1 MFASKSERKVHYS
14 IRKFSIGVA
23 SVVVASLFLGGVVHA
38 EGVRSKNNLTVTSSG
53 QDISKK
59 YADEVES
66 HLQSILK
73 DVNKNLKKVQ
83 HTQNVDFNKK
93 LSRIKTKYLYG
104 LKEKSEAELTLKTKE
119 TKEELTAAFE
129 QFKKDTLKSG
139 KKVAEAEKKAKAQKE
154 EDRRNYPTNT
164 YKTIE
169 LEIAEAEVGVAKAE
183 LELEFAQAQVQIP
196 QDTEKI
202 NAAKSKVEAAK
213 SNVKKLEK
221 IKSDIEK
228 TYLYKL
234 DNSTKE
240 TPKSRVRR
248 NSPQV
253 GDSRE
258 LKETI
263 DKAKETLSTYMVT
276 RLTKL
281 DPSVFWFADLL
292 MDAKKVVEEHKTKL
306 EDASDKKSVE
316 DLRKEAEG
324 KIESLIVTHQ
334 NREKE
339 NQPAPQP
346 GGQAGGS
353 MVVPPVTQTP
363 PSTSQSPG
371 QKATEAEKK
380 KLQDLIR
387 QFQEA
392 LNKLDDETKT
402 VPDGAKLTGE
412 AGKAYNETR
421 TYAKEVVD
429 KSKKLLSQTAVTMD
443 ELAMQLTKLNDA
455 MSKLKEAK
463 AKLVPEVKP
472 QPENPE
478 PKPQPEGEKP
488 SVPDI
493 NQEKEKAKLAIATY
507 MSKILDDI
515 KKHHLKK
522 EKHHQIVALIKDLDK
537 LKKQALSEIDNVNTK
552 VEIENTVHKVFADM
566 DTVVT
571 KFQKGLIQNT
581 PQVPEAP
588 KSPEVPKVSD
598 TPKAPDT
605 PQVPEAP
612 KSPEVPK
619 VPEAPKAPDTPQV
632 PEAPKSPE
640 VPKVPDTP
648 KAPDTPQ
655 VPEAPKSPEV
665 PKVPDTPKA
674 PDTPQVPEAPK
685 APDTPQIP
693 EAPAPE
699 TPKTGWKQENGM
711 WYFYN
716 TDGSMATGWLEYNGS
731 WYYLNANGAMAT
743 GWLEYNG
750 SWYYLNTNGAMETG
764 WLEYN
769 GSWYYLNTNGAMET
783 GWLEYNGSWYYLN
796 ANGSMATGWLKD
808 GDTWYYLEASGAMK
822 ESQWFKV
829 SDKWYYVNGSGALA
843 VNTTVGGYRVNA
855 NGKWVN

>member
-240 TPKSRVRR
+240 TPKPRVRR

-292 MDAKKVVEEHKTKL
+292 MDAKKVVEEYKTKL

-588 KSPEVPKVSD
+588 KSPEVPKV
-598 TPKAPDT
+598 
-605 PQVPEAP
+605 
-612 KSPEVPK
+612 
-619 VPEAPKAPDTPQV
+619 
-632 PEAPKSPE
+632 
-640 VPKVPDTP
+640 
-648 KAPDTPQ
+648 
-655 VPEAPKSPEV
+655 
-665 PKVPDTPKA
+665 PDTPKA

-699 TPKTGWKQENGM
+699 TPAPAPEAPKTGWKQENGM

-731 WYYLNANGAMAT
+731 WYYLNANGAMA
-743 GWLEYNG
+743 
-750 SWYYLNTNGAMETG
+750 TG

>member
-240 TPKSRVRR
+240 TPKPRVRR

-292 MDAKKVVEEHKTKL
+292 MDAKKVVEEYKTKL

-598 TPKAPDT
+598 TPKAPD
-605 PQVPEAP
+605 
-612 KSPEVPK
+612 
-619 VPEAPKAPDTPQV
+619 
-632 PEAPKSPE
+632 
-640 VPKVPDTP
+640 
-648 KAPDTPQ
+648 
-655 VPEAPKSPEV
+655 
-665 PKVPDTPKA
+665 
-674 PDTPQVPEAPK
+674 
-685 APDTPQIP
+685 
-693 EAPAPE
+693 
-699 TPKTGWKQENGM
+699 
-711 WYFYN
+711 
-716 TDGSMATGWLEYNGS
+716 
-731 WYYLNANGAMAT
+731 
-743 GWLEYNG
+743 
-750 SWYYLNTNGAMETG
+750 
-764 WLEYN
+764 
-769 GSWYYLNTNGAMET
+769 
-783 GWLEYNGSWYYLN
+783 
-796 ANGSMATGWLKD
+796 
-808 GDTWYYLEASGAMK
+808 
-822 ESQWFKV
+822 
-829 SDKWYYVNGSGALA
+829 
-843 VNTTVGGYRVNA
+843 
-855 NGKWVN
+855 

>member
-292 MDAKKVVEEHKTKL
+292 MDAKKVVEEYKTKL

-612 KSPEVPK
+612 K
-619 VPEAPKAPDTPQV
+619 
-632 PEAPKSPE
+632 
-640 VPKVPDTP
+640 
-648 KAPDTPQ
+648 
-655 VPEAPKSPEV
+655 
-665 PKVPDTPKA
+665 
-674 PDTPQVPEAPK
+674 

-699 TPKTGWKQENGM
+699 APKTGWKQENGM

-731 WYYLNANGAMAT
+731 WYYLNANGAMA
-743 GWLEYNG
+743 
-750 SWYYLNTNGAMETG
+750 
-764 WLEYN
+764 
-769 GSWYYLNTNGAMET
+769 
-783 GWLEYNGSWYYLN
+783 
-796 ANGSMATGWLKD
+796 
-808 GDTWYYLEASGAMK
+808 
-822 ESQWFKV
+822 
-829 SDKWYYVNGSGALA
+829 
-843 VNTTVGGYRVNA
+843 
-855 NGKWVN
+855 

>member
-38 EGVRSKNNLTVTSSG
+38 EEVRRGNNLTVTSSG
-53 QDISKK
+53 
-59 YADEVES
+59 DEVES
-66 HLQSILK
+66 HYQSILEKVRKSLEK
-73 DVNKNLKKVQ
+73 DR
-83 HTQNVDFNKK
+83 HTQNVDLIKK
-93 LSRIKTKYLYG
+93 LQDIKRTYLYN
-104 LKEKSEAELTLKTKE
+104 LKEKPEAELTSKTK
-119 TKEELTAAFE
+119 KELDAAFE
-129 QFKKDTLKSG
+129 KFKKEPELT
-139 KKVAEAEKKAKAQKE
+139 KKLAEAEKKAKDQKE
-154 EDRRNYPTNT
+154 EDHRNYPTNT

-183 LELEFAQAQVQIP
+183 LELAQAQVQIP

-202 NAAKSKVEAAK
+202 NAAKAKVEAAK

-292 MDAKKVVEEHKTKL
+292 MDAKKVVEEYKTKL

-588 KSPEVPKVSD
+588 K
-598 TPKAPDT
+598 
-605 PQVPEAP
+605 
-612 KSPEVPK
+612 
-619 VPEAPKAPDTPQV
+619 
-632 PEAPKSPE
+632 
-640 VPKVPDTP
+640 
-648 KAPDTPQ
+648 
-655 VPEAPKSPEV
+655 
-665 PKVPDTPKA
+665 
-674 PDTPQVPEAPK
+674 

-699 TPKTGWKQENGM
+699 TPAPAPEAPKTGWKQENGM

-769 GSWYYLNTNGAMET
+769 GSWYYLNANGSMAT

>member
-38 EGVRSKNNLTVTSSG
+38 EEVRRGNNLTVTSSG
-53 QDISKK
+53 
-59 YADEVES
+59 DEVES
-66 HLQSILK
+66 HYQSILEKVRKSLEK
-73 DVNKNLKKVQ
+73 DR
-83 HTQNVDFNKK
+83 HTQNVDLIKK
-93 LSRIKTKYLYG
+93 LQDIKRTYLYN
-104 LKEKSEAELTLKTKE
+104 LKEKPEAELTSKTK
-119 TKEELTAAFE
+119 KELDAAFE
-129 QFKKDTLKSG
+129 KFKKEPELT
-139 KKVAEAEKKAKAQKE
+139 KKLAEAEKKAKDQKE
-154 EDRRNYPTNT
+154 EDHRNYPTNT

-183 LELEFAQAQVQIP
+183 LELVQAQVQIP

-202 NAAKSKVEAAK
+202 NAAKAKVEAAK

-292 MDAKKVVEEHKTKL
+292 MDAKKVVEEYKTKL

-640 VPKVPDTP
+640 VPKV
-648 KAPDTPQ
+648 
-655 VPEAPKSPEV
+655 S
-665 PKVPDTPKA
+665 DTPKA

-699 TPKTGWKQENGM
+699 TPAPAPEAPKTGWKQENGM

-731 WYYLNANGAMAT
+731 WYYLNANGAMATGWLEYNGSWYYLNTNGAMET

>member
-38 EGVRSKNNLTVTSSG
+38 EEVRRGNNLTVTSSG
-53 QDISKK
+53 
-59 YADEVES
+59 DEVES
-66 HLQSILK
+66 HYQSILEKVRKSLEK
-73 DVNKNLKKVQ
+73 DR
-83 HTQNVDFNKK
+83 HTQNVDLIKK
-93 LSRIKTKYLYG
+93 LQDIKRTYLYN
-104 LKEKSEAELTLKTKE
+104 LKEKPEAELTSKTK
-119 TKEELTAAFE
+119 KELDAAFE
-129 QFKKDTLKSG
+129 KFKKEPELT
-139 KKVAEAEKKAKAQKE
+139 KKLAEAEKKAKDQKE
-154 EDRRNYPTNT
+154 EDHRNYPTNT

-183 LELEFAQAQVQIP
+183 LELAQAQVQIP

-202 NAAKSKVEAAK
+202 NAAKAKVEAAK

-292 MDAKKVVEEHKTKL
+292 MDAKKVVEEYKTKL

-619 VPEAPKAPDTPQV
+619 V
-632 PEAPKSPE
+632 S
-640 VPKVPDTP
+640 DTP

-699 TPKTGWKQENGM
+699 TPAPAPEAPKTGWKQENGM

>member
-38 EGVRSKNNLTVTSSG
+38 EEVRRGNNLTVTSSG
-53 QDISKK
+53 
-59 YADEVES
+59 DEVES
-66 HLQSILK
+66 HYQSILEKVRKSLEK
-73 DVNKNLKKVQ
+73 DR
-83 HTQNVDFNKK
+83 HTQNVDLIKK
-93 LSRIKTKYLYG
+93 LQDIKRTYLYN
-104 LKEKSEAELTLKTKE
+104 LKEKPEAELTSKTK
-119 TKEELTAAFE
+119 KELDAAFE
-129 QFKKDTLKSG
+129 KFKKEPELT
-139 KKVAEAEKKAKAQKE
+139 KKLAEAEKKAKDQKE
-154 EDRRNYPTNT
+154 EDHRNYPTNT

-183 LELEFAQAQVQIP
+183 LELAQAQVQIP

-202 NAAKSKVEAAK
+202 NAAKAKVEAAK

-292 MDAKKVVEEHKTKL
+292 MDAKKVVEEYKTKL

-605 PQVPEAP
+605 PQVP
-612 KSPEVPK
+612 
-619 VPEAPKAPDTPQV
+619 
-632 PEAPKSPE
+632 
-640 VPKVPDTP
+640 
-648 KAPDTPQ
+648 
-655 VPEAPKSPEV
+655 
-665 PKVPDTPKA
+665 DTPKA

-699 TPKTGWKQENGM
+699 TPAPAPEAPKTGWKQENGM

-783 GWLEYNGSWYYLN
+783 GWLEYNGSW
-796 ANGSMATGWLKD
+796 
-808 GDTWYYLEASGAMK
+808 
-822 ESQWFKV
+822 
-829 SDKWYYVNGSGALA
+829 
-843 VNTTVGGYRVNA
+843 
-855 NGKWVN
+855 

>member
-23 SVVVASLFLGGVVHA
+23 SVVVASLVMGSVVHA
-38 EGVRSKNNLTVTSSG
+38 TEKEGATQVPTSSNRANESQAEQGEQPKKLDSERDKARKEVEEYVKKIVGESYAKSTKKRHTITVALVNELNNIKNEYLNKIVESTSESQLQILMMESRSKVDEAVSKFEKDSSSSSSS
-53 QDISKK
+53 DSSTKPEASDTAK
-59 YADEVES
+59 P
-66 HLQSILK
+66 
-73 DVNKNLKKVQ
+73 NKPTEPGEKVAEAKKKV
-83 HTQNVDFNKK
+83 
-93 LSRIKTKYLYG
+93 
-104 LKEKSEAELTLKTKE
+104 E
-119 TKEELTAAFE
+119 
-129 QFKKDTLKSG
+129 
-139 KKVAEAEKKAKAQKE
+139 EAEKKAKDQKE
-154 EDRRNYPTNT
+154 EDRRNYPTIT

-183 LELEFAQAQVQIP
+183 LELAQVQVQIP

-202 NAAKSKVEAAK
+202 NAAKAKVEAAK

-292 MDAKKVVEEHKTKL
+292 MDAKKVVEEYKTKL

-571 KFQKGLIQNT
+571 KFKKGLTQ
-581 PQVPEAP
+581 
-588 KSPEVPKVSD
+588 D
-598 TPKAPDT
+598 TPKEPDNKK
-605 PQVPEAP
+605 PSAP
-612 KSPEVPK
+612 K
-619 VPEAPKAPDTPQV
+619 
-632 PEAPKSPE
+632 
-640 VPKVPDTP
+640 
-648 KAPDTPQ
+648 
-655 VPEAPKSPEV
+655 
-665 PKVPDTPKA
+665 
-674 PDTPQVPEAPK
+674 
-685 APDTPQIP
+685 
-693 EAPAPE
+693 
-699 TPKTGWKQENGM
+699 
-711 WYFYN
+711 
-716 TDGSMATGWLEYNGS
+716 
-731 WYYLNANGAMAT
+731 
-743 GWLEYNG
+743 
-750 SWYYLNTNGAMETG
+750 
-764 WLEYN
+764 
-769 GSWYYLNTNGAMET
+769 
-783 GWLEYNGSWYYLN
+783 
-796 ANGSMATGWLKD
+796 
-808 GDTWYYLEASGAMK
+808 
-822 ESQWFKV
+822 
-829 SDKWYYVNGSGALA
+829 
-843 VNTTVGGYRVNA
+843 
-855 NGKWVN
+855 

>member
-292 MDAKKVVEEHKTKL
+292 MDAKKVVEEYKTKL

-640 VPKVPDTP
+640 VPDTPKAPDTPQVPEAPKSPEVPKVPDTP

-699 TPKTGWKQENGM
+699 TPAPAPEAPKTGWKQENGM

-731 WYYLNANGAMAT
+731 WYYLNANGAMA
-743 GWLEYNG
+743 
-750 SWYYLNTNGAMETG
+750 
-764 WLEYN
+764 
-769 GSWYYLNTNGAMET
+769 
-783 GWLEYNGSWYYLN
+783 
-796 ANGSMATGWLKD
+796 
-808 GDTWYYLEASGAMK
+808 
-822 ESQWFKV
+822 
-829 SDKWYYVNGSGALA
+829 
-843 VNTTVGGYRVNA
+843 
-855 NGKWVN
+855 

>member
-240 TPKSRVRR
+240 TPKPRVRR

-292 MDAKKVVEEHKTKL
+292 MDAKKVVEEYKTKL

-612 KSPEVPK
+612 K
-619 VPEAPKAPDTPQV
+619 
-632 PEAPKSPE
+632 
-640 VPKVPDTP
+640 
-648 KAPDTPQ
+648 
-655 VPEAPKSPEV
+655 
-665 PKVPDTPKA
+665 
-674 PDTPQVPEAPK
+674 
-685 APDTPQIP
+685 
-693 EAPAPE
+693 
-699 TPKTGWKQENGM
+699 
-711 WYFYN
+711 
-716 TDGSMATGWLEYNGS
+716 
-731 WYYLNANGAMAT
+731 
-743 GWLEYNG
+743 
-750 SWYYLNTNGAMETG
+750 
-764 WLEYN
+764 
-769 GSWYYLNTNGAMET
+769 
-783 GWLEYNGSWYYLN
+783 
-796 ANGSMATGWLKD
+796 
-808 GDTWYYLEASGAMK
+808 
-822 ESQWFKV
+822 
-829 SDKWYYVNGSGALA
+829 
-843 VNTTVGGYRVNA
+843 
-855 NGKWVN
+855 

>member
-14 IRKFSIGVA
+14 IRKFSVGVA
-23 SVVVASLFLGGVVHA
+23 SVAVASLVMGSVVHA
-38 EGVRSKNNLTVTSSG
+38 TENERTTQVPTSSNRG
-53 QDISKK
+53 KPERRKAAEQF
-59 YADEVES
+59 DEY
-66 HLQSILK
+66 I
-73 DVNKNLKKVQ
+73 NKMIQLDKRK
-83 HTQNVDFNKK
+83 HTQNLAFNIK
-93 LSRIKTKYLYG
+93 LSRIKTEYLNG
-104 LKEKSEAELTLKTKE
+104 LKEKSEAELPSKISE
-119 TKEELTAAFE
+119 AELPSKIKAELDAAFK
-129 QFKKDTLKSG
+129 QFKKDTLPTEPE
-139 KKVAEAEKKAKAQKE
+139 KKVAEAEKKVEEAEKKAKAQKE

-164 YKTIE
+164 YKTLE

-183 LELEFAQAQVQIP
+183 LELAQAQVQIP

-202 NAAKSKVEAAK
+202 NAAKAKVEAAK

-228 TYLYKL
+228 TYLYKLDNSTKETPKPRVRRNSPEIKAKGRVKNYKEANIELSKYMTDLYKL

-292 MDAKKVVEEHKTKL
+292 MDAKKVVEEYKTKL

-571 KFQKGLIQNT
+571 KFKKGLTQ
-581 PQVPEAP
+581 
-588 KSPEVPKVSD
+588 D
-598 TPKAPDT
+598 TPKEPDNKKPSAPKPDMQPS
-605 PQVPEAP
+605 PQPEGKKPSVPEINQE
-612 KSPEVPK
+612 KE
-619 VPEAPKAPDTPQV
+619 KAKLAVATEKKLP
-632 PEAPKSPE
+632 S
-640 VPKVPDTP
+640 
-648 KAPDTPQ
+648 
-655 VPEAPKSPEV
+655 
-665 PKVPDTPKA
+665 
-674 PDTPQVPEAPK
+674 
-685 APDTPQIP
+685 
-693 EAPAPE
+693 
-699 TPKTGWKQENGM
+699 TGVASNLV
-711 WYFYN
+711 
-716 TDGSMATGWLEYNGS
+716 LEIIGLLGLIGTS
-731 WYYLNANGAMAT
+731 FI
-743 GWLEYNG
+743 
-750 SWYYLNTNGAMETG
+750 
-764 WLEYN
+764 
-769 GSWYYLNTNGAMET
+769 
-783 GWLEYNGSWYYLN
+783 
-796 ANGSMATGWLKD
+796 
-808 GDTWYYLEASGAMK
+808 AMK
-822 ESQWFKV
+822 RRK
-829 SDKWYYVNGSGALA
+829 
-843 VNTTVGGYRVNA
+843 
-855 NGKWVN
+855 

>member
-292 MDAKKVVEEHKTKL
+292 MDAKKVVEEYKTKL

-685 APDTPQIP
+685 SPEVPKVPDTPKAPDTPQVPEAPKAPDTPQIP

-783 GWLEYNGSWYYLN
+783 GWLEYNGSWYYL
-796 ANGSMATGWLKD
+796 
-808 GDTWYYLEASGAMK
+808 
-822 ESQWFKV
+822 
-829 SDKWYYVNGSGALA
+829 
-843 VNTTVGGYRVNA
+843 
-855 NGKWVN
+855 

>member
-38 EGVRSKNNLTVTSSG
+38 EEVRRGNNLTVTSSG
-53 QDISKK
+53 
-59 YADEVES
+59 DEVES
-66 HLQSILK
+66 HYQSILEKVRKSLEK
-73 DVNKNLKKVQ
+73 DR
-83 HTQNVDFNKK
+83 HTQNVDLIKK
-93 LSRIKTKYLYG
+93 LQDIKRTYLYN
-104 LKEKSEAELTLKTKE
+104 LKEKPEAELTSKTK
-119 TKEELTAAFE
+119 KELDAAFE
-129 QFKKDTLKSG
+129 KFKKEPELT
-139 KKVAEAEKKAKAQKE
+139 KKLAEAEKKAKDQKE
-154 EDRRNYPTNT
+154 EDHRNYPTNT

-183 LELEFAQAQVQIP
+183 LELAQAQVQIP

-202 NAAKSKVEAAK
+202 NAAKAKVEAAK

-292 MDAKKVVEEHKTKL
+292 MDAKKVVEEYKTKL

-581 PQVPEAP
+581 PQV
-588 KSPEVPKVSD
+588 
-598 TPKAPDT
+598 
-605 PQVPEAP
+605 
-612 KSPEVPK
+612 
-619 VPEAPKAPDTPQV
+619 
-632 PEAPKSPE
+632 
-640 VPKVPDTP
+640 
-648 KAPDTPQ
+648 
-655 VPEAPKSPEV
+655 
-665 PKVPDTPKA
+665 
-674 PDTPQVPEAPK
+674 
-685 APDTPQIP
+685 
-693 EAPAPE
+693 
-699 TPKTGWKQENGM
+699 
-711 WYFYN
+711 
-716 TDGSMATGWLEYNGS
+716 
-731 WYYLNANGAMAT
+731 
-743 GWLEYNG
+743 
-750 SWYYLNTNGAMETG
+750 
-764 WLEYN
+764 
-769 GSWYYLNTNGAMET
+769 
-783 GWLEYNGSWYYLN
+783 
-796 ANGSMATGWLKD
+796 
-808 GDTWYYLEASGAMK
+808 
-822 ESQWFKV
+822 
-829 SDKWYYVNGSGALA
+829 
-843 VNTTVGGYRVNA
+843 
-855 NGKWVN
+855 

>member
-73 DVNKNLKKVQ
+73 DVNKSLKKVQ

-240 TPKSRVRR
+240 TPKPRVRR

-292 MDAKKVVEEHKTKL
+292 MDAKKVVEEYKTKL

-588 KSPEVPKVSD
+588 K
-598 TPKAPDT
+598 
-605 PQVPEAP
+605 
-612 KSPEVPK
+612 
-619 VPEAPKAPDTPQV
+619 
-632 PEAPKSPE
+632 
-640 VPKVPDTP
+640 
-648 KAPDTPQ
+648 
-655 VPEAPKSPEV
+655 
-665 PKVPDTPKA
+665 A

-796 ANGSMATGWLKD
+796 TNGAMETGWLEYNGSWYYLNTNGAMETGWLEYNGSWYYLNTNGAMETGWLEYNGSWYYLNANGSMATGWLKD

>member
-38 EGVRSKNNLTVTSSG
+38 EEVRRGNNLTVTSSG
-53 QDISKK
+53 
-59 YADEVES
+59 DEVES
-66 HLQSILK
+66 HYQSILEKVRKSLEK
-73 DVNKNLKKVQ
+73 DR
-83 HTQNVDFNKK
+83 HTQNVDLIKK
-93 LSRIKTKYLYG
+93 LQDIKRTYLYN
-104 LKEKSEAELTLKTKE
+104 LKEKPEAELTSKTK
-119 TKEELTAAFE
+119 KELDAAFE
-129 QFKKDTLKSG
+129 KFKKEPELTKKLAEAE
-139 KKVAEAEKKAKAQKE
+139 KKVAEAEKKAKDQKE
-154 EDRRNYPTNT
+154 EDHRNYPTNT

-183 LELEFAQAQVQIP
+183 LELAQAQVQIP

-202 NAAKSKVEAAK
+202 NAAKAKVEAAK

-234 DNSTKE
+234 DNSTKK

-292 MDAKKVVEEHKTKL
+292 MDAKKVVEEYKTKL

-685 APDTPQIP
+685 SPEVPKVPDTPKAPDTPQVP

-699 TPKTGWKQENGM
+699 TPAPAPEAPKTGWKQENGM

-731 WYYLNANGAMAT
+731 WYYLNANGAMA
-743 GWLEYNG
+743 
-750 SWYYLNTNGAMETG
+750 
-764 WLEYN
+764 
-769 GSWYYLNTNGAMET
+769 
-783 GWLEYNGSWYYLN
+783 
-796 ANGSMATGWLKD
+796 
-808 GDTWYYLEASGAMK
+808 
-822 ESQWFKV
+822 
-829 SDKWYYVNGSGALA
+829 
-843 VNTTVGGYRVNA
+843 
-855 NGKWVN
+855 

>member
-292 MDAKKVVEEHKTKL
+292 MDAKKVVEEYKTKL

-731 WYYLNANGAMAT
+731 WYYLNANGAMA
-743 GWLEYNG
+743 
-750 SWYYLNTNGAMETG
+750 
-764 WLEYN
+764 
-769 GSWYYLNTNGAMET
+769 
-783 GWLEYNGSWYYLN
+783 
-796 ANGSMATGWLKD
+796 
-808 GDTWYYLEASGAMK
+808 
-822 ESQWFKV
+822 
-829 SDKWYYVNGSGALA
+829 
-843 VNTTVGGYRVNA
+843 
-855 NGKWVN
+855 

>member
-292 MDAKKVVEEHKTKL
+292 MDAKKVVEEYKTKL

-674 PDTPQVPEAPK
+674 PDTPQVPEAP
-685 APDTPQIP
+685 
-693 EAPAPE
+693 APE

-731 WYYLNANGAMAT
+731 WYYLNANGAMA
-743 GWLEYNG
+743 
-750 SWYYLNTNGAMETG
+750 
-764 WLEYN
+764 
-769 GSWYYLNTNGAMET
+769 
-783 GWLEYNGSWYYLN
+783 
-796 ANGSMATGWLKD
+796 
-808 GDTWYYLEASGAMK
+808 
-822 ESQWFKV
+822 
-829 SDKWYYVNGSGALA
+829 
-843 VNTTVGGYRVNA
+843 
-855 NGKWVN
+855 

>member
-292 MDAKKVVEEHKTKL
+292 MDAKKVVEEYKTKL

-655 VPEAPKSPEV
+655 VPEAP
-665 PKVPDTPKA
+665 
-674 PDTPQVPEAPK
+674 
-685 APDTPQIP
+685 
-693 EAPAPE
+693 APE

-731 WYYLNANGAMAT
+731 WYYLNANGAMA
-743 GWLEYNG
+743 
-750 SWYYLNTNGAMETG
+750 
-764 WLEYN
+764 
-769 GSWYYLNTNGAMET
+769 
-783 GWLEYNGSWYYLN
+783 
-796 ANGSMATGWLKD
+796 
-808 GDTWYYLEASGAMK
+808 
-822 ESQWFKV
+822 
-829 SDKWYYVNGSGALA
+829 
-843 VNTTVGGYRVNA
+843 
-855 NGKWVN
+855 

>member
-38 EGVRSKNNLTVTSSG
+38 EEVRRGNNLTVTSSG
-53 QDISKK
+53 
-59 YADEVES
+59 DEVES
-66 HLQSILK
+66 HYQSILEKVRKSLEK
-73 DVNKNLKKVQ
+73 DR
-83 HTQNVDFNKK
+83 HTQNVDLIKK
-93 LSRIKTKYLYG
+93 LQDIKRTYLYN
-104 LKEKSEAELTLKTKE
+104 LKEKPEAELTSKTK
-119 TKEELTAAFE
+119 KELDAAFE
-129 QFKKDTLKSG
+129 KFKKEPELT
-139 KKVAEAEKKAKAQKE
+139 KKLAEAEKKAKDQKE
-154 EDRRNYPTNT
+154 EDHRNYPTNT

-183 LELEFAQAQVQIP
+183 LELAQAQVQIP

-202 NAAKSKVEAAK
+202 NAAKAKVEAAK

-292 MDAKKVVEEHKTKL
+292 MDAKKVVEEYKTKL

-605 PQVPEAP
+605 PQ
-612 KSPEVPK
+612 
-619 VPEAPKAPDTPQV
+619 
-632 PEAPKSPE
+632 
-640 VPKVPDTP
+640 
-648 KAPDTPQ
+648 
-655 VPEAPKSPEV
+655 
-665 PKVPDTPKA
+665 
-674 PDTPQVPEAPK
+674 
-685 APDTPQIP
+685 IP

-699 TPKTGWKQENGM
+699 TPAPAPEAPKTGWKQENGM

-743 GWLEYNG
+743 GWLE
-750 SWYYLNTNGAMETG
+750 
-764 WLEYN
+764 
-769 GSWYYLNTNGAMET
+769 
-783 GWLEYNGSWYYLN
+783 
-796 ANGSMATGWLKD
+796 
-808 GDTWYYLEASGAMK
+808 
-822 ESQWFKV
+822 
-829 SDKWYYVNGSGALA
+829 
-843 VNTTVGGYRVNA
+843 
-855 NGKWVN
+855 

>member
-38 EGVRSKNNLTVTSSG
+38 EEVRRGNNLTVTSSG
-53 QDISKK
+53 
-59 YADEVES
+59 DEVES
-66 HLQSILK
+66 HYQSILEKVRKSLEK
-73 DVNKNLKKVQ
+73 DR
-83 HTQNVDFNKK
+83 HTQNVDLIKK
-93 LSRIKTKYLYG
+93 LQDIKRTYLYN
-104 LKEKSEAELTLKTKE
+104 LKEKPEAELTSKTK
-119 TKEELTAAFE
+119 KELDAAFE
-129 QFKKDTLKSG
+129 KFKKEPELTKKLAEAE
-139 KKVAEAEKKAKAQKE
+139 KKVAEAEKKAKDQKE
-154 EDRRNYPTNT
+154 EDHRNYPTNT

-183 LELEFAQAQVQIP
+183 LELAQAQVQIP

-202 NAAKSKVEAAK
+202 NTAKAKVEAAK

-292 MDAKKVVEEHKTKL
+292 MDAKKVVEEYKTKL

-605 PQVPEAP
+605 PQIPEAP

-619 VPEAPKAPDTPQV
+619 VPEAPKAPDTPQ
-632 PEAPKSPE
+632 
-640 VPKVPDTP
+640 
-648 KAPDTPQ
+648 
-655 VPEAPKSPEV
+655 
-665 PKVPDTPKA
+665 
-674 PDTPQVPEAPK
+674 
-685 APDTPQIP
+685 IP

-699 TPKTGWKQENGM
+699 TPAPAPEAPKTGWKQENGM

-731 WYYLNANGAMAT
+731 WYYLNANGAMATGWLEYNGSWYYLNTNGAMET

>member
-292 MDAKKVVEEHKTKL
+292 MDAKKVVEEYKTKL

-619 VPEAPKAPDTPQV
+619 VPEAPK
-632 PEAPKSPE
+632 SPE
-640 VPKVPDTP
+640 VPK
-648 KAPDTPQ
+648 
-655 VPEAPKSPEV
+655 
-665 PKVPDTPKA
+665 
-674 PDTPQVPEAPK
+674 VPEAPK
-685 APDTPQIP
+685 APDTPQ
-693 EAPAPE
+693 
-699 TPKTGWKQENGM
+699 
-711 WYFYN
+711 
-716 TDGSMATGWLEYNGS
+716 
-731 WYYLNANGAMAT
+731 
-743 GWLEYNG
+743 
-750 SWYYLNTNGAMETG
+750 
-764 WLEYN
+764 
-769 GSWYYLNTNGAMET
+769 
-783 GWLEYNGSWYYLN
+783 
-796 ANGSMATGWLKD
+796 
-808 GDTWYYLEASGAMK
+808 
-822 ESQWFKV
+822 V
-829 SDKWYYVNGSGALA
+829 
-843 VNTTVGGYRVNA
+843 
-855 NGKWVN
+855 

>member
-240 TPKSRVRR
+240 TPKPRVRRNSPEIKAKGRVKNYEEANIELSKYMTDLYKLDNSTKETPKSRVRR

-292 MDAKKVVEEHKTKL
+292 MDAKKVVEEYKTKL

-339 NQPAPQP
+339 NQP

-685 APDTPQIP
+685 SPEVPKVPDTPKAPDTPQVPEAPKAPDTPQIP

-743 GWLEYNG
+743 GWLEY
-750 SWYYLNTNGAMETG
+750 
-764 WLEYN
+764 
-769 GSWYYLNTNGAMET
+769 
-783 GWLEYNGSWYYLN
+783 
-796 ANGSMATGWLKD
+796 
-808 GDTWYYLEASGAMK
+808 
-822 ESQWFKV
+822 
-829 SDKWYYVNGSGALA
+829 
-843 VNTTVGGYRVNA
+843 
-855 NGKWVN
+855 

>member
-292 MDAKKVVEEHKTKL
+292 MDAKKVVEEYKTKL

-478 PKPQPEGEKP
+478 PKRQPEGEKP

-699 TPKTGWKQENGM
+699 TPAPAPEAPKTGWKQENGM

-731 WYYLNANGAMAT
+731 WYYLNANGAMA
-743 GWLEYNG
+743 
-750 SWYYLNTNGAMETG
+750 
-764 WLEYN
+764 
-769 GSWYYLNTNGAMET
+769 
-783 GWLEYNGSWYYLN
+783 
-796 ANGSMATGWLKD
+796 
-808 GDTWYYLEASGAMK
+808 
-822 ESQWFKV
+822 
-829 SDKWYYVNGSGALA
+829 
-843 VNTTVGGYRVNA
+843 
-855 NGKWVN
+855 

>member
-23 SVVVASLFLGGVVHA
+23 SVVVASLVMGSVVHA
-38 EGVRSKNNLTVTSSG
+38 TEKEGATQVPTSSNRANESQAEQGEQPKKLDSERDKARKEVEEYVKKIVGESYAKSTKKRHTITVALVNELNNIKNEYLNKIVESTSESQLQILMMESRSKVDEAVSKFEKDSSSSSSS
-53 QDISKK
+53 DSSTKPEASDTAK
-59 YADEVES
+59 P
-66 HLQSILK
+66 
-73 DVNKNLKKVQ
+73 NKPTEPGEKVAEAKKKV
-83 HTQNVDFNKK
+83 
-93 LSRIKTKYLYG
+93 
-104 LKEKSEAELTLKTKE
+104 E
-119 TKEELTAAFE
+119 
-129 QFKKDTLKSG
+129 
-139 KKVAEAEKKAKAQKE
+139 EAEKKAKDQKE
-154 EDRRNYPTNT
+154 EDRRNYPTIT

-183 LELEFAQAQVQIP
+183 LELAQVQVQIP

-202 NAAKSKVEAAK
+202 NAAKAKVEAAK

-292 MDAKKVVEEHKTKL
+292 MDAKKVVEEYKTKL

-571 KFQKGLIQNT
+571 KFKKGLTQ
-581 PQVPEAP
+581 
-588 KSPEVPKVSD
+588 D
-598 TPKAPDT
+598 TPKEPDNKKPSAPKPDMQPS
-605 PQVPEAP
+605 PQPEGKKPSVPAQPGTEDKKPSAPKPDMQPSPQPEGKKPSVPAQPGTEDKKPSAPKPDMQPSPQPEGKKPSVPAQPGTEDKKPSAPKPDMQPSPQPEGKKPSVPEINQE
-612 KSPEVPK
+612 KE
-619 VPEAPKAPDTPQV
+619 KAKLAVATEKKLP
-632 PEAPKSPE
+632 S
-640 VPKVPDTP
+640 
-648 KAPDTPQ
+648 
-655 VPEAPKSPEV
+655 
-665 PKVPDTPKA
+665 
-674 PDTPQVPEAPK
+674 
-685 APDTPQIP
+685 
-693 EAPAPE
+693 
-699 TPKTGWKQENGM
+699 TGVASNLV
-711 WYFYN
+711 
-716 TDGSMATGWLEYNGS
+716 LEIIGLLGLIGTS
-731 WYYLNANGAMAT
+731 FI
-743 GWLEYNG
+743 
-750 SWYYLNTNGAMETG
+750 
-764 WLEYN
+764 
-769 GSWYYLNTNGAMET
+769 
-783 GWLEYNGSWYYLN
+783 
-796 ANGSMATGWLKD
+796 
-808 GDTWYYLEASGAMK
+808 AMK
-822 ESQWFKV
+822 RRK
-829 SDKWYYVNGSGALA
+829 
-843 VNTTVGGYRVNA
+843 
-855 NGKWVN
+855 

>member
-292 MDAKKVVEEHKTKL
+292 MDAKKVVEEYKTKL

-685 APDTPQIP
+685 SPEVPKVPDTPKAPDTPQVPEAPKAPDTPQIP

-699 TPKTGWKQENGM
+699 TPAPAPEAPKTGWKQENGM

-716 TDGSMATGWLEYNGS
+716 T
-731 WYYLNANGAMAT
+731 
-743 GWLEYNG
+743 
-750 SWYYLNTNGAMETG
+750 
-764 WLEYN
+764 
-769 GSWYYLNTNGAMET
+769 
-783 GWLEYNGSWYYLN
+783 
-796 ANGSMATGWLKD
+796 
-808 GDTWYYLEASGAMK
+808 
-822 ESQWFKV
+822 
-829 SDKWYYVNGSGALA
+829 
-843 VNTTVGGYRVNA
+843 
-855 NGKWVN
+855 

>member
-292 MDAKKVVEEHKTKL
+292 MDAKKVVEEYKTKL

-699 TPKTGWKQENGM
+699 TPAPAPETPKTGWKQENGM

-731 WYYLNANGAMAT
+731 WYYLNANGAMA
-743 GWLEYNG
+743 
-750 SWYYLNTNGAMETG
+750 
-764 WLEYN
+764 
-769 GSWYYLNTNGAMET
+769 
-783 GWLEYNGSWYYLN
+783 
-796 ANGSMATGWLKD
+796 
-808 GDTWYYLEASGAMK
+808 
-822 ESQWFKV
+822 
-829 SDKWYYVNGSGALA
+829 
-843 VNTTVGGYRVNA
+843 
-855 NGKWVN
+855 

>member
-38 EGVRSKNNLTVTSSG
+38 EEVRRGNNLTVTSSG
-53 QDISKK
+53 
-59 YADEVES
+59 DEVES
-66 HLQSILK
+66 HYQSILEKVRKSLEK
-73 DVNKNLKKVQ
+73 DR
-83 HTQNVDFNKK
+83 HTQNVDLIKK
-93 LSRIKTKYLYG
+93 LQDIKRTYLYS
-104 LKEKSEAELTLKTKE
+104 LKEKPEAELTSKTK
-119 TKEELTAAFE
+119 KELTAAFE

-228 TYLYKL
+228 TYLSKL

-240 TPKSRVRR
+240 TPKPRVRR

-292 MDAKKVVEEHKTKL
+292 MDAKKVVEEYKTKL

-588 KSPEVPKVSD
+588 KSPEVPKV
-598 TPKAPDT
+598 
-605 PQVPEAP
+605 
-612 KSPEVPK
+612 
-619 VPEAPKAPDTPQV
+619 
-632 PEAPKSPE
+632 
-640 VPKVPDTP
+640 
-648 KAPDTPQ
+648 
-655 VPEAPKSPEV
+655 
-665 PKVPDTPKA
+665 
-674 PDTPQVPEAPK
+674 PEAPK

-731 WYYLNANGAMAT
+731 WYYLNANGA
-743 GWLEYNG
+743 
-750 SWYYLNTNGAMETG
+750 
-764 WLEYN
+764 
-769 GSWYYLNTNGAMET
+769 
-783 GWLEYNGSWYYLN
+783 
-796 ANGSMATGWLKD
+796 
-808 GDTWYYLEASGAMK
+808 
-822 ESQWFKV
+822 
-829 SDKWYYVNGSGALA
+829 
-843 VNTTVGGYRVNA
+843 
-855 NGKWVN
+855 

>member
-38 EGVRSKNNLTVTSSG
+38 EEVKKRDNLTVTSSG
-53 QDISKK
+53 
-59 YADEVES
+59 DEVES
-66 HLQSILK
+66 HYQSILEKVRKSLEK
-73 DVNKNLKKVQ
+73 DR
-83 HTQNVDFNKK
+83 HTQNVDLIKK
-93 LSRIKTKYLYG
+93 LQDIKRTYLYN
-104 LKEKSEAELTLKTKE
+104 LKEKPEAELTSKTK
-119 TKEELTAAFE
+119 KELDAAFE
-129 QFKKDTLKSG
+129 KFKKEPELT
-139 KKVAEAEKKAKAQKE
+139 KKLAEAEKKAKDQKE
-154 EDRRNYPTNT
+154 EDHRNYPTNT

-183 LELEFAQAQVQIP
+183 LELVQAQVQIP

-202 NAAKSKVEAAK
+202 NAAKAKVEAAK

-221 IKSDIEK
+221 IKSDIEE

-292 MDAKKVVEEHKTKL
+292 MDAKKVVEEYKTKL

-339 NQPAPQP
+339 NQPAPQPAPQP

-443 ELAMQLTKLNDA
+443 ELAMQLTKLNDT

-588 KSPEVPKVSD
+588 KSPEVPKV
-598 TPKAPDT
+598 
-605 PQVPEAP
+605 PEA
-612 KSPEVPK
+612 
-619 VPEAPKAPDTPQV
+619 
-632 PEAPKSPE
+632 
-640 VPKVPDTP
+640 P

-699 TPKTGWKQENGM
+699 TPAPAPEAPKTGWKQENGM

-731 WYYLNANGAMAT
+731 WYYLNANGAMA
-743 GWLEYNG
+743 
-750 SWYYLNTNGAMETG
+750 
-764 WLEYN
+764 
-769 GSWYYLNTNGAMET
+769 
-783 GWLEYNGSWYYLN
+783 
-796 ANGSMATGWLKD
+796 
-808 GDTWYYLEASGAMK
+808 
-822 ESQWFKV
+822 
-829 SDKWYYVNGSGALA
+829 
-843 VNTTVGGYRVNA
+843 
-855 NGKWVN
+855 